1 MVKGFTPNSDAH
13 GDSDSLAPP
22 QFRGRNNAFG
32 LAFSGK
38 GSVMKLIE
46 PAFDVGG
53 EFWPAP
59 PADPGADIR
68 ALENTIAKQSAELN
82 LRVTEIVELYNVQQ
96 QQANELQSAYEE
108 IDRLNQLISALQRMM
123 VQHKT
128 DVAAAQDKI
137 VHFENENAG
146 LRAQLDDALRES
158 RTLASRLLGM
168 QAAFNVRETNV
179 ASALE
184 QVEFLNS
191 EIVTASA
198 ERFKLVAAV
207 QGEKR
212 RHRSALNQQT
222 STLEDKVK
230 KAETLTGTQ
239 EMRIKHLETVRGK
252 LDKRV
257 EILEAL
263 LKSEREV
270 AELKI
275 TRLTDQLQCD
285 RPAHTVADVQ

>member
-1 MVKGFTPNSDAH
+1 MVKGFIPDLDGH
-13 GDSDSLAPP
+13 GESDSSASPH
-22 QFRGRNNAFG
+22 FRARNNAFD

-38 GSVMKLIE
+38 GSVMRFVE

-68 ALENTIAKQSAELN
+68 ALENTIAELSAELN

-108 IDRLNQLISALQRMM
+108 IDRLNQVISVLQRMM

-137 VHFENENAG
+137 VLFENEKAA
-146 LRAQLDDALRES
+146 LRAQLDEALRES

-198 ERFKLVAAV
+198 ERFKLVAAA

-212 RHRSALNQQT
+212 RHRSALSQQT
-222 STLEDKVK
+222 STLEDKIK
-230 KAETLTGTQ
+230 KAEALAATQ
-239 EMRIKHLETVRGK
+239 EVRIKHLEAVRGK
-252 LDKRV
+252 LDKRLEV
-257 EILEAL
+257 LEAL
-263 LKSEREV
+263 LKSEREI

-275 TRLTDQLQCD
+275 TRLTEQLQRD
-285 RPAHTVADVQ
+285 RPAQSTADVQ

>member
-1 MVKGFTPNSDAH
+1 
-13 GDSDSLAPP
+13 
-22 QFRGRNNAFG
+22 
-32 LAFSGK
+32 
-38 GSVMKLIE
+38 MKFIE

-59 PADPGADIR
+59 PADPGVDVR
-68 ALENTIAKQSAELN
+68 ALENTIAKLSAELN
-82 LRVTEIVELYNVQQ
+82 LRVTEIVELYNIQQ
-96 QQANELQSAYEE
+96 QQANESQSAYDE
-108 IDRLNQLISALQRMM
+108 IDRLNQVVSVLQRMM

-128 DVAAAQDKI
+128 EVTAAQDKI
-137 VHFENENAG
+137 VLFENEKAA
-146 LRAQLDDALRES
+146 LRAQLDEALRES

-198 ERFKLVAAV
+198 ERFKLVAAA

-212 RHRSALNQQT
+212 RHRSALSQQT
-222 STLEDKVK
+222 STLEDKIK
-230 KAETLTGTQ
+230 KAEALAATQ
-239 EMRIKHLETVRGK
+239 EVRIKHLEAVRGK
-252 LDKRV
+252 LDKRLEV
-257 EILEAL
+257 LEAL

-275 TRLTDQLQCD
+275 TRLTEQLHRD
-285 RPAHTVADVQ
+285 SPAQSTADVQ